1 MSWISENIL
10 KMLLLAI
17 ILFVTYNMYADVG
30 DYFYRK
36 QLSIFD
42 EIFKNNI
49 II

>member
-10 KMLLLAI
+10 KILLLSI
-17 ILFVTYNMYADVG
+17 ILFVTFNMYSDIG

-36 QLSIFD
+36 QISIFD
-42 EIFKNNI
+42 EFFKNNI